1 MSEVHSVYLI
11 PGMFG
16 FAQLAGY
23 DYFGHVRSAIERRY
37 ADAGLQVS
45 IEVVAPPPTASL
57 RYRARLLARAVHRT
71 AGPGPIHLVGHS
83 TGGIDVRLVLSS
95 TRNLRVDP
103 SELRWTER
111 VRSAVS
117 INAPHYGTPL
127 ATYFTSVAGARV
139 LYALSLLTVV
149 SLSLG
154 EPSLAI
160 FSRLLAGLGSIDQVF
175 GGDLR
180 LISRATDVLLRFVDS
195 DGRSAIHSYL
205 NKIRLDQGALIQT
218 TPEAMDLFNA
228 ATEDRGAVR
237 YGSIATGAPPPGALD
252 ITKRVRSPYGAFSAA
267 LFSTIHRFTAQQ
279 HQRYGYAPLPP
290 VTRERLSRSLGWSVN
305 ERTSDGVVP
314 TLSMVWDQL
323 LWCGAADHLDV
334 LGHFH
339 DEFRPSRH
347 VDWLTSGADF
357 GRPQFWRMMDTLVR
371 FQLETLPTAE
381 PASRNGSAVVASAPQ
396 EV

>member
-1 MSEVHSVYLI
+1 MSEVHNVYLI

-16 FAQLAGY
+16 FASLAGY

-37 ADAGLQVS
+37 ADAGLEVR

-57 RYRARLLARAVHRT
+57 RHRARLLARAVHRT
-71 AGPGPIHLVGHS
+71 ALPGPIHLVGHS

-103 SELRWTER
+103 AELRWTER

-160 FSRLLAGLGSIDQVF
+160 FSRLLTGLGSIDQVF
-175 GGDLR
+175 GGDMR

-195 DGRSAIHSYL
+195 DGRNAIQTFL

-237 YGSIATGAPPPGALD
+237 YGSIVTGAPTPGAAHL
-252 ITKRVRSPYGAFSAA
+252 VRTPYAAFSAA

-279 HQRYGYAPLPP
+279 HPRYGYAPLLPA
-290 VTRERLSRSLGWSVN
+290 TRERLARSLGWAVT

-334 LGHFH
+334 LGHFY
-339 DEFRPSRH
+339 DEFRPTRH

-371 FQLETLPTAE
+371 FQLDAPT
-381 PASRNGSAVVASAPQ
+381 PATPAPGS
-396 EV
+396 

>member
-16 FAQLAGY
+16 FATLAGY
-23 DYFGHVRSAIERRY
+23 DYFGHLRSAIERRY
-37 ADAGLQVS
+37 ADAGVEVR
-45 IEVVAPPPTASL
+45 IEVVAPPPTASV
-57 RYRARLLARAVHRT
+57 RHRARILARAVHRT

-95 TRNLRVDP
+95 TRNLRVDAA
-103 SELRWTER
+103 ELRWTER
-111 VRSAVS
+111 VGSAIS

-149 SLSLG
+149 SLSLS

-160 FSRLLAGLGSIDQVF
+160 FSRLLASLGSVDQVF
-175 GGDLR
+175 GGDMR
-180 LISRATDVLLRFVDS
+180 VVSRATDVLLRFVDK
-195 DGRSAIHSYL
+195 DGRSAIQTYL
-205 NKIRLDQGALIQT
+205 NKIRIDQGALIQT

-228 ATEDRGAVR
+228 ATEDRSAVR
-237 YGSIATGAPPPGALD
+237 YGSIATGAPPPSTLHL
-252 ITKRVRSPYGAFSAA
+252 TQRVRSPYGAFSAA

-279 HQRYGYAPLPP
+279 HKRYGYAPLLPA
-290 VTRERLSRSLGWSVN
+290 TKDRLSRSLGATVN

-347 VDWLTSGADF
+347 VDWITSGADF

-371 FQLETLPTAE
+371 FQLET
-381 PASRNGSAVVASAPQ
+381 
-396 EV
+396 

>member
-1 MSEVHSVYLI
+1 MSDVHSVYLI

-16 FAQLAGY
+16 FANLAGY

-37 ADAGLQVS
+37 ADAGLAVR

-57 RYRARLLARAVHRT
+57 RHRARLLARAVHRT
-71 AGPGPIHLVGHS
+71 AAAGPIHLVGHS

-103 SELRWTER
+103 AELRWTER
-111 VRSAVS
+111 VGSAIS

-180 LISRATDVLLRFVDS
+180 LISRATDVLLRFVDT
-195 DGRSAIHSYL
+195 DGRTAIQTYL

-237 YGSIATGAPPPGALD
+237 YGSIVTGAPTLSASELTQR
-252 ITKRVRSPYGAFSAA
+252 IRTPYGAFSAA

-279 HQRYGYAPLPP
+279 HQRYGYAPLAPA
-290 VTRERLSRSLGWSVN
+290 VRDRLTRSLGLTVN

-314 TLSMVWDQL
+314 TLSMVWDRL
-323 LWCGAADHLDV
+323 LSCGAADHLDV

-339 DEFRPSRH
+339 DEFRPTRH
-347 VDWLTSGADF
+347 VDWLTSGAHF

-371 FQLETLPTAE
+371 FQLDTPGPD
-381 PASRNGSAVVASAPQ
+381 PAPPLG
-396 EV
+396 

>member
-1 MSEVHSVYLI
+1 MSEPHNVYLI

-37 ADAGLQVS
+37 ADAGVPVR

-57 RYRARLLARAVHRT
+57 RHRARLLARTVHRT
-71 AGPGPIHLVGHS
+71 ASPGPIHLVGHS

-95 TRNLRVDP
+95 TRNLRVDRA
-103 SELRWTER
+103 ELLWTER
-111 VRSAVS
+111 VRSAIS

-160 FSRLLAGLGSIDQVF
+160 FSRLLTGLGSIDQVF

-180 LISRATDVLLRFVDS
+180 MISRATDVLLRFVDR
-195 DGRSAIHSYL
+195 DGRNAIQVYL
-205 NKIRLDQGALIQT
+205 NKMRLDQGALIQT

-228 ATEDRGAVR
+228 ATEDHVAVR
-237 YGSIATGAPPPGALD
+237 YGSIATGAPTPGAAVL
-252 ITKRVRSPYGAFSAA
+252 KRRVRTPYGAFSAA
-267 LFSTIHRFTAQQ
+267 LFTTIHRFTAQQ
-279 HQRYGYAPLPP
+279 HPRYGYAPLLPA
-290 VTRERLSRSLGWSVN
+290 TRERLSRSLGWAVN

-339 DEFRPSRH
+339 DEFRPTQH
-347 VDWLTSGADF
+347 TDWLTSGADF
-357 GRPQFWRMMDTLVR
+357 GRPQFWRLMDTVVR
-371 FQLETLPTAE
+371 FQLDTPAATAPE
-381 PASRNGSAVVASAPQ
+381 RTPPEIAPHR

>member
-1 MSEVHSVYLI
+1 
-11 PGMFG
+11 
-16 FAQLAGY
+16 
-23 DYFGHVRSAIERRY
+23 
-37 ADAGLQVS
+37 
-45 IEVVAPPPTASL
+45 
-57 RYRARLLARAVHRT
+57 
-71 AGPGPIHLVGHS
+71 
-83 TGGIDVRLVLSS
+83 VLSS
-95 TRNLRVDP
+95 TRNLRVDAA
-103 SELRWTER
+103 ELRWTER
-111 VRSAVS
+111 VRSAIS

-160 FSRLLAGLGSIDQVF
+160 FSRVLAGLGRIDLVF
-175 GGDLR
+175 GGDVR
-180 LISRATDVLLRFVDS
+180 LISRATDVLLRFVDT
-195 DGRSAIHSYL
+195 DGRTAIQTYL

-228 ATEDRGAVR
+228 ATEDHGAVR
-237 YGSIATGAPPPGALD
+237 YGSIATGAPTPGASEL
-252 ITKRVRSPYGAFSAA
+252 TKRVRTPYGAFSAA

-279 HQRYGYAPLPP
+279 HQRYGYAPLAAE
-290 VTRERLSRSLGWSVN
+290 VRDRLSRSLGWTVN

-314 TLSMVWDQL
+314 TLSMVWDRL

-347 VDWLTSGADF
+347 VDWLTSGAHF

-371 FQLETLPTAE
+371 FQLDTPAPPPAPPAPVLQGSGPAE
-381 PASRNGSAVVASAPQ
+381 V
-396 EV
+396 

>member
-1 MSEVHSVYLI
+1 MTDPHTVYLI

-16 FAQLAGY
+16 FANLAGY

-37 ADAGLQVS
+37 ADAGLAVR

-57 RYRARLLARAVHRT
+57 RHRARLLARTVHRT

-95 TRNLRVDP
+95 TRNLRIDP
-103 SELRWTER
+103 EELRWTER

-160 FSRLLAGLGSIDQVF
+160 FSRLLTGLGSIDQIF

-180 LISRATDVLLRFVDS
+180 LISRATDVLLRFVDQ
-195 DGRSAIHSYL
+195 DGRTAIQTYL

-237 YGSIATGAPPPGALD
+237 YGSIVTGAPSAGASQL
-252 ITKRVRSPYGAFSAA
+252 TRRVRTPYGAFSAA
-267 LFSTIHRFTAQQ
+267 LFATIHRFTAQQ
-279 HQRYGYAPLPP
+279 HQRYGYAQLSPA
-290 VTRERLSRSLGWSVN
+290 TRERLSRSLGWTVN

-314 TLSMVWDQL
+314 TLSMVWDHL

-339 DEFRPSRH
+339 DEFRPTRH

-371 FQLETLPTAE
+371 FQMEAPSTTSPSAIP
-381 PASRNGSAVVASAPQ
+381 PAPGAPFR

>member
-1 MSEVHSVYLI
+1 MSEVHNVYLI

-16 FAQLAGY
+16 FASLAGY

-37 ADAGLQVS
+37 ADAGLAVR

-57 RYRARLLARAVHRT
+57 RHRARLLARAVHRT
-71 AGPGPIHLVGHS
+71 ALPGPIHLVGHS

-95 TRNLRVDP
+95 TRNLRLDP
-103 SELRWTER
+103 AELRWTER

-160 FSRLLAGLGSIDQVF
+160 FSRLLTGLGSIDQVF
-175 GGDLR
+175 GGDMR

-195 DGRSAIHSYL
+195 DGRNAIQTFL

-237 YGSIATGAPPPGALD
+237 YGSIVTGAPLPGAAQL
-252 ITKRVRSPYGAFSAA
+252 VRTPYAAFSAA

-279 HQRYGYAPLPP
+279 HPRYGYAPLLPA
-290 VTRERLSRSLGWSVN
+290 TRERLGRSLGWAVN

-334 LGHFH
+334 LGHFY
-339 DEFRPSRH
+339 DEFRPTRH

-371 FQLETLPTAE
+371 FQLDAPT
-381 PASRNGSAVVASAPQ
+381 PAAAAPTP
-396 EV
+396 

>member
-1 MSEVHSVYLI
+1 MSELHSVYLI

-23 DYFGHVRSAIERRY
+23 DYFGHVRSGIERRY
-37 ADAGLQVS
+37 ADAGQQVR

-95 TRNLRVDP
+95 TRNLRLDP
-103 SELRWTER
+103 AELRWTER
-111 VRSAVS
+111 VASALS

-195 DGRSAIHSYL
+195 DGRSAIHTYL

-237 YGSIATGAPPPGALD
+237 YGSIATGAPPPGPSD

-267 LFSTIHRFTAQQ
+267 LFATIHRFTAQQ
-279 HQRYGYAPLPP
+279 HP
-290 VTRERLSRSLGWSVN
+290 
-305 ERTSDGVVP
+305 
-314 TLSMVWDQL
+314 L

-371 FQLETLPTAE
+371 FQLDTPTATE
-381 PASRNGSAVVASAPQ
+381 PRPSAGAVAPPTP

>member
-1 MSEVHSVYLI
+1 MSDVHHVYLI

-16 FAQLAGY
+16 FANLAGY

-37 ADAGLQVS
+37 EDAGVPVS
-45 IEVVAPPPTASL
+45 VLVVAPPPTASL
-57 RYRARLLARAVHRT
+57 RHRARLLARAVHRS

-83 TGGIDVRLVLSS
+83 TGGIDARLVLSS
-95 TRNLRVDP
+95 TRNLRVEEE
-103 SELRWTER
+103 ELRWTER
-111 VRSAVS
+111 VASAVS
-117 INAPHYGTPL
+117 LNAPHYGTPL

-149 SLSLG
+149 SLSLS

-160 FSRLLAGLGSIDQVF
+160 FSRVLAGLGSIDQVF

-180 LISRATDVLLRFVDS
+180 MISRATDVLLRFVDR
-195 DGRSAIHSYL
+195 DGRNAIQTYL

-228 ATEDRGAVR
+228 ATQDRGAVR
-237 YGSIATGAPPPGALD
+237 YDSIVTGAPPPGTAALA
-252 ITKRVRSPYGAFSAA
+252 RRLSPYNAFSAA
-267 LFSTIHRFTAQQ
+267 LFSTIQRFTAQQ
-279 HQRYGYAPLPP
+279 HQRYGYASLSPE
-290 VTRERLSRSLGWSVN
+290 VRDRLSRALGSDVN

-314 TLSMVWDQL
+314 TLSMVWDRL

-339 DEFRPSRH
+339 DEFRPTRH

-371 FQLETLPTAE
+371 FQLETRT
-381 PASRNGSAVVASAPQ
+381 
-396 EV
+396 

>member
-1 MSEVHSVYLI
+1 MSELHTVYLI

-16 FAQLAGY
+16 FANLAGY

-37 ADAGLQVS
+37 ADAGLAVR

-57 RYRARLLARAVHRT
+57 RHRARLLARTVHRT

-95 TRNLRVDP
+95 TRNLRVDAD
-103 SELRWTER
+103 ELRWTER
-111 VRSAVS
+111 VRSAIS

-175 GGDLR
+175 GADLR
-180 LISRATDVLLRFVDS
+180 LISRATDVLLRFVDH
-195 DGRSAIHSYL
+195 DGRNAIQTYL

-237 YGSIATGAPPPGALD
+237 YGSIVTGAPPPGASDL
-252 ITKRVRSPYGAFSAA
+252 KRVRTPYGAFSAA
-267 LFSTIHRFTAQQ
+267 LFATIHRFTAQQ
-279 HQRYGYAPLPP
+279 HQRYGYAALPP
-290 VTRERLSRSLGWSVN
+290 ATKERLSRSLGWTVN

-314 TLSMVWDQL
+314 TLSMVWDHL

-339 DEFRPSRH
+339 DEFRPTRH

-371 FQLETLPTAE
+371 FQMEA
-381 PASRNGSAVVASAPQ
+381 PALKGPAPDARLAPPFR

>member
-1 MSEVHSVYLI
+1 MSDVHNVYLI

-16 FAQLAGY
+16 FANLAGY

-37 ADAGLQVS
+37 ADAGVPVS
-45 IEVVAPPPTASL
+45 VQVVAPPPTASL
-57 RYRARLLARAVHRT
+57 RHRARLLARSVHRS

-83 TGGIDVRLVLSS
+83 TGGIDVRRVLSS
-95 TRNLRVDP
+95 TRNLRVEPED
-103 SELRWTER
+103 LRWTER
-111 VRSAVS
+111 VASAVS
-117 INAPHYGTPL
+117 LNAPHYGTPL

-149 SLSLG
+149 SLSLS

-160 FSRLLAGLGSIDQVF
+160 FTQLLAGLGSMDQIF
-175 GGDLR
+175 GCDLR
-180 LISRATDVLLRFVDS
+180 LISRATDVLLRFVDH
-195 DGRSAIHSYL
+195 DGRSAIQTYL

-228 ATEDRGAVR
+228 ATEDRSAVR
-237 YGSIATGAPPPGALD
+237 YGSIVTGAATPGTAELTRR
-252 ITKRVRSPYGAFSAA
+252 IRSPYNAFSAA
-267 LFSTIHRFTAQQ
+267 LYSTIHRFTAQQ
-279 HQRYGYAPLPP
+279 HQRYGYATLSSD
-290 VTRERLSRSLGWSVN
+290 VRDRLSRALGADVN

-314 TLSMVWDQL
+314 TLSMVWDRL

-347 VDWLTSGADF
+347 VDWLTSGSDF

-371 FQLETLPTAE
+371 FQLLDK
-381 PASRNGSAVVASAPQ
+381 
-396 EV
+396 

>member
-1 MSEVHSVYLI
+1 MSEVHTVYLI
-11 PGMFG
+11 SGMFG
-16 FAQLAGY
+16 FANLAGY
-23 DYFGHVRSAIERRY
+23 DYFGHVRTAIEQRY
-37 ADAGLQVS
+37 ADAGVQVR

-57 RYRARLLARAVHRT
+57 RHRARLLARVVHRT
-71 AGPGPIHLVGHS
+71 AGSGPIHLVGHS
-83 TGGIDVRLVLSS
+83 TGGIDIRLVLSS
-95 TRNLRVDP
+95 TRNLRVDAR
-103 SELRWTER
+103 ELLWTER
-111 VRSAVS
+111 VGSAIS

-149 SLSLG
+149 SLSLS

-160 FSRLLAGLGSIDQVF
+160 FSRLLAGLGSVDQVF

-180 LISRATDVLLRFVDS
+180 LISRATDVLLRFVDKE
-195 DGRSAIHSYL
+195 GRNAIQTYL

-228 ATEDRGAVR
+228 ATEDRSAVR
-237 YGSIATGAPPPGALD
+237 YGSIATGAPPPGTLHLAQ
-252 ITKRVRSPYGAFSAA
+252 RVRSPYGAFSAA

-279 HQRYGYAPLPP
+279 HRRYGYSPISPE
-290 VTRERLSRSLGWSVN
+290 VKDRLSRALGGPVN
-305 ERTSDGVVP
+305 ERSSDGVVP

-357 GRPQFWRMMDTLVR
+357 GRPQFWRLMDTLVR
-371 FQLETLPTAE
+371 FQLET
-381 PASRNGSAVVASAPQ
+381 
-396 EV
+396 

>member
-1 MSEVHSVYLI
+1 MSEVHNVYLI

-16 FAQLAGY
+16 FANLAGY
-23 DYFGHVRSAIERRY
+23 DYFGHVRSALERRY
-37 ADAGLQVS
+37 ADAGVPVS
-45 IEVVAPPPTASL
+45 IQVVAPPPTASL
-57 RYRARLLARAVHRT
+57 RHRARLLARAVHRS

-83 TGGIDVRLVLSS
+83 TGGIDVRLILSS
-95 TRNLRVDP
+95 TRSLRVSDE
-103 SELRWTER
+103 ELRWTER
-111 VRSAVS
+111 VHSAIS
-117 INAPHYGTPL
+117 MNAPHYGTPL

-149 SLSLG
+149 SLSLS

-160 FSRLLAGLGSIDQVF
+160 FSRLLAGVGSIDQVF

-180 LISRATDVLLRFVDS
+180 LISRATDVLLRFVDK
-195 DGRSAIHSYL
+195 DGRSAIQTYL

-237 YGSIATGAPPPGALD
+237 YGSIATGAPPPGAGHL
-252 ITKRVRSPYGAFSAA
+252 TQRVRSPYNAFSAA
-267 LFSTIHRFTAQQ
+267 LYSTIHRFTAQQ
-279 HQRYGYAPLPP
+279 HQRYGYAT
-290 VTRERLSRSLGWSVN
+290 VSTAERDRLSRALGATVN

-314 TLSMVWDQL
+314 TLSMVWDRL
-323 LWCGAADHLDV
+323 LWCGPADHLDV

-347 VDWLTSGADF
+347 VDWLTSGASF
-357 GRPQFWRMMDTLVR
+357 GRPQFWRMMDTVVR
-371 FQLETLPTAE
+371 FQLET
-381 PASRNGSAVVASAPQ
+381 
-396 EV
+396 

>member
-1 MSEVHSVYLI
+1 VSDVHNVYLI

-16 FAQLAGY
+16 FANLAGY

-37 ADAGLQVS
+37 ADAGVPVS
-45 IEVVAPPPTASL
+45 VQVVAPPPTASL
-57 RYRARLLARAVHRT
+57 RHRARLLARAVHRS

-95 TRNLRVDP
+95 TRNLRVEAED
-103 SELRWTER
+103 LRWTER
-111 VRSAVS
+111 VASAVS
-117 INAPHYGTPL
+117 LNAPHYGTPL

-149 SLSLG
+149 SLSLS

-160 FSRLLAGLGSIDQVF
+160 FSRVLAGLGSMDQIF

-180 LISRATDVLLRFVDS
+180 LISRATDVLLRFVDH
-195 DGRSAIHSYL
+195 DGRSAIQTYL

-228 ATEDRGAVR
+228 ATEDRSAVR
-237 YGSIATGAPPPGALD
+237 YGSIVTGAATPGTAELTRR
-252 ITKRVRSPYGAFSAA
+252 IRSPYNAFSAA
-267 LFSTIHRFTAQQ
+267 LYSTIHRFTAQQ
-279 HQRYGYAPLPP
+279 HQRYGYATLSSD
-290 VTRERLSRSLGWSVN
+290 VRDRLSRALGSDVN

-314 TLSMVWDQL
+314 TLSMVWDRL

-357 GRPQFWRMMDTLVR
+357 GRPQFWRMMDTLVK
-371 FQLETLPTAE
+371 FQLLDE
-381 PASRNGSAVVASAPQ
+381 
-396 EV
+396 